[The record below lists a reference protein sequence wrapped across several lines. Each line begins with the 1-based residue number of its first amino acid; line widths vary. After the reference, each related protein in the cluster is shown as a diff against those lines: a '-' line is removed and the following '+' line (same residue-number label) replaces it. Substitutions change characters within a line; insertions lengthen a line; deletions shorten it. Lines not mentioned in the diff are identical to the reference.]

1 MSRAAAL
8 LAVLALSACTTPG
21 IRVEPVPV
29 PVAARCV
36 DLATVPPEPPH
47 VDQQLTG
54 DADRDV
60 NTVAASAIVLRAWG
74 RQLLAV
80 VQECGR

>member
-1 MSRAAAL
+1 MKKHASL
-8 LAVLALSACTTPG
+8 IIFLALSACTTPG
-21 IRVEPVPV
+21 VRVEPVPV

-60 NTVAASAIVLRAWG
+60 NTIAASAIVLRAWG